1 MQLIDC
7 FQSDFIEWLVK
18 SNNKKIGPFEQY
30 FYIVNETYKN
40 YRCSFT
46 QKTLIEEYKKNWLDS
61 LIKEAL
67 DDILQ
72 ILLIEPEADYFWY
85 TYPQNGGELTYTLPH
100 HDVVPG
106 DAIRINKDKLKIFL
120 RDYKLE
126 KLLCQ
131 TKDLN

>member
-7 FQSDFIEWLVK
+7 FQSDFAQWLSK
-18 SNNKKIGPFEQY
+18 SNSKKVRHFIQY
-30 FYIVNETYKN
+30 SHI
-40 YRCSFT
+40 
-46 QKTLIEEYKKNWLDS
+46 IENEYKKSLAEN

-72 ILLIEPEADYFWY
+72 ILLKEPEADYFWY
-85 TYPQNGGELTYTLPH
+85 TYPENGGELTYSLPH
-100 HDVVPG
+100 HDVVPS

>member
-7 FQSDFIEWLVK
+7 FQSDFIQWLVK
-18 SNNKKIGPFEQY
+18 SNNKKIGP
-30 FYIVNETYKN
+30 YITEERFK
-40 YRCSFT
+40 S
-46 QKTLIEEYKKNWLDS
+46 TLTKLVEES
-61 LIKEAL
+61 LN
-67 DDILQ
+67 DILQ
-72 ILLIEPEADYFWY
+72 ILLREPEADYFWY
-85 TYPQNGGELTYTLPH
+85 TYPQNGGELTYSLPH